1 MLIEREIR
9 QNIMTDDRE
18 SANPRSSSSEDS
30 LNDPLQGASG
40 GASPVDRDN
49 PHPFDRPS
57 SDAQFDGP
65 SSSASSSAFS
75 SASGGVAGGP
85 TGGPSSH
92 PFGHD
97 SPSNRNR
104 RAGSEFGGSG
114 FAGGSISS
122 LQDLISL
129 ARMGGG
135 LPKEMAR
142 SWVRDN
148 QTSAMIGAFAVG
160 VFIGAITRD

>member
-1 MLIEREIR
+1 VLIEREIR

-40 GASPVDRDN
+40 GASPVDRDT

-65 SSSASSSAFS
+65 SSSASSSAS
-75 SASGGVAGGP
+75 SGPAGGP

-97 SPSNRNR
+97 SPGNRDR

-142 SWVRDN
+142 SWVREN

>member
-18 SANPRSSSSEDS
+18 SANRSSSSSEDS
-30 LNDPLQGASG
+30 PNDPLDGAQG
-40 GASPVDRDN
+40 GAPSMDRDD

-57 SDAQFDGP
+57 SEAQFDGP
-65 SSSASSSAFS
+65 SSAPSSASS
-75 SASGGVAGGP
+75 
-85 TGGPSSH
+85 GGPSRR

-97 SPSNRNR
+97 PSGERNQA
-104 RAGSEFGGSG
+104 AGREFGGSG
-114 FAGGSISS
+114 FAGGSIQS

-135 LPKEMAR
+135 IPKEMAK
-142 SWVRDN
+142 SWIREN